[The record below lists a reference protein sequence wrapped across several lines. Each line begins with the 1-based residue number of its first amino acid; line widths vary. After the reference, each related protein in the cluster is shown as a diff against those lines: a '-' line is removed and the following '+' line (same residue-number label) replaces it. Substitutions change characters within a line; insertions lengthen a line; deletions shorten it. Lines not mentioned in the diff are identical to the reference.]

1 MDFNAFGRT
10 YRVYVQADKQFR
22 SNPKDIEKLY
32 VRSTTG
38 EMVSMGNLV
47 KITPTSEKRKET
59 GEKPFQ
65 TIKLKT
71 NIFQQKKAV
80 ASD

>member
-1 MDFNAFGRT
+1 
-10 YRVYVQADKQFR
+10 
-22 SNPKDIEKLY
+22 
-32 VRSTTG
+32 
-38 EMVSMGNLV
+38 MVSMGNLV